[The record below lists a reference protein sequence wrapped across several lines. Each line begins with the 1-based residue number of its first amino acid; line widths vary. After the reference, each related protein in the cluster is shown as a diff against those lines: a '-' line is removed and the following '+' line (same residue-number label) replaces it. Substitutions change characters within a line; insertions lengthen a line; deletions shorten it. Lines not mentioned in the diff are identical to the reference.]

1 VFLLPTPAE
10 SLELKAD
17 RRRLSAKLLKDL
29 RGENMALLAHPR
41 ILKGDA
47 VNALLQLY
55 EEDPDFAVQRKSI
68 RHPYE
73 KLIMRFTRDVA
84 SYWLS
89 SEAKPGEQFQAFL
102 LYYSGKGPDPLPKQ
116 MKYLSRLQPYFDEL
130 DALTVRW
137 KLQAPW
143 AVISLFI
150 LDIMYL
156 LVECPP
162 GEVEPTLEAFSDMY
176 PWPEPLPP
184 LEIKIPSWSM
194 VVMGREWV
202 QKVVTQRLETYE
214 KELTKQGLN
223 RYPYRLSEHARFWFE
238 HHVKGKKYS
247 TLENKYPEANQES
260 IKRAVWKFGKI
271 VDIKTK

>member
-1 VFLLPTPAE
+1 M
-10 SLELKAD
+10 S
-17 RRRLSAKLLKDL
+17 R
-29 RGENMALLAHPR
+29 LAHPR

-47 VNALLQLY
+47 ISALLQLY
-55 EEDPDFAVQRKSI
+55 ENDTDFAAQRKSI
-68 RHPYE
+68 RRPYDE
-73 KLIMRFTRDVA
+73 LITRFARDA
-84 SYWLS
+84 TLHWQS
-89 SEAKPGEQFQAFL
+89 SGKKPAEQFQAL
-102 LYYSGKGPDPLPKQ
+102 LAYYSGEGPDTLPKR

-156 LVECPP
+156 LLEWPP

-247 TLENKYPEANQES
+247 TLENEYPEANQES

-271 VDIKTK
+271 VGIKTK